1 VVTAA
6 EIKDATSVSTALQ
19 VDDRAFDS
27 LYRVHRPQVY
37 SYALAT
43 LRNTHDAED
52 ATQTTFLKA
61 LYALDRGMDP
71 RETGSWLIGITKNVC
86 RDRFRDAKRQPI
98 GEPIGEW
105 VKAQEPQD
113 PRFAFEDLC
122 REILA
127 LSPRQRRI
135 LVMREFEGRTF
146 EEISQELGITAA
158 AAQALLVRAR
168 RELRAELELPMTCEQ
183 ARRATVRN
191 LNDVATLEERQAL
204 QRHMRRCAA
213 CAKFV
218 GQRQRGLVR
227 NALFL
232 PFFPFR
238 RLGFL
243 AGTSSGPASSTVGGV
258 AGMTVKLV
266 AITAVGTLAVGETA
280 IKLGVATPAA
290 PVRTVPAAHHAP
302 AATHHAFRPA
312 FVPYAP
318 AQAAKRTVPVL
329 KHPRPTASGST
340 LATSTSVP
348 TNAFS
353 VTTPATAT
361 PDTGSPSTEPDPD
374 TTASDPGDPVDSG
387 QGGAA
392 PDTSDAPSFPSASVS
407 PEQTA
412 APTTG
417 AEQSSVSS
425 SSSDASSST
434 IMPTPADTTGS
445 DSQGS
450 PSLTGNGNG
459 SNSGKGQAHAVG
471 QGGTPPGLANKPAN
485 PPGQPNPPGQQKP

>member
-1 VVTAA
+1 MLRP
-6 EIKDATSVSTALQ
+6 VSTALQ

-37 SYALAT
+37 SYALAI
-43 LRNTHDAED
+43 LRNPHDAED

-135 LVMREFEGRTF
+135 LVMREFEGRSF

-191 LNDVATLEERQAL
+191 LNDVATLEERQAI

-218 GQRQRGLVR
+218 GHRQRGLVR

-232 PFFPFR
+232 PLFPFR

-243 AGTSSGPASSTVGGV
+243 AGTSGGPASSTVSGV
-258 AGMTVKLV
+258 AGVTVKLV
-266 AITAVGTLAVGETA
+266 AITAVGTMAVGETA

-290 PVRTVPAAHHAP
+290 HVRPVPAAHHAP
-302 AATHHAFRPA
+302 AATNRAFRQA
-312 FVPYAP
+312 FVPYSA
-318 AQAAKRTVPVL
+318 AQVANGTVPVL
-329 KHPRPTASGST
+329 KRPRPTASGST
-340 LATSTSVP
+340 S
-348 TNAFS
+348 
-353 VTTPATAT
+353 TTPASVSTNSLFVTPTVTAT
-361 PDTGSPSTEPDPD
+361 PGTSSPSSYPDAS
-374 TTASDPGDPVDSG
+374 TAPSDPGTPADSG
-387 QGGAA
+387 QGAAA
-392 PDTSDAPSFPSASVS
+392 PDTSDASPSQSASVS
-407 PEQTA
+407 PEPDPTA

-417 AEQSSVSS
+417 ADPSVSSSS
-425 SSSDASSST
+425 SSSDASSSAIT
-434 IMPTPADTTGS
+434 PTPADTTGS
-445 DSQGS
+445 DSTGS
-450 PSLTGNGNG
+450 PSPTGNG
-459 SNSGKGQAHAVG
+459 SNSGKGQTRAVG
-471 QGGTPPGLANKPAN
+471 QDGTPPGLANKPVS
-485 PPGQPNPPGQQKP
+485 PPGLQKP